1 MAQIQPNYDSETQAL
16 GIVGSQVRPRSM
28 MSDYNV
34 EDEDIFEDQIQHR
47 TDQAIIREF
56 EDKARCSKIW
66 KKMAWLK
73 LTQVD
78 SILLN
83 LTQLN
88 SSWLNFAQLD
98 SVVQKYP
105 QFLLALFFKF

>member
-73 LTQVD
+73 LTQFYSTWLNLTHLD

-83 LTQLN
+83 LTQLFKSIHN
-88 SSWLNFAQLD
+88 SS
-98 SVVQKYP
+98 
-105 QFLLALFFKF
+105 

>member
-56 EDKARCSKIW
+56 EDKERFSKI
-66 KKMAWLK
+66 
-73 LTQVD
+73 
-78 SILLN
+78 
-83 LTQLN
+83 
-88 SSWLNFAQLD
+88 
-98 SVVQKYP
+98 
-105 QFLLALFFKF
+105 

>member
-16 GIVGSQVRPRSM
+16 GIVGSQVLRPRSM

-56 EDKARCSKIW
+56 EDKAWSSKI
-66 KKMAWLK
+66 
-73 LTQVD
+73 
-78 SILLN
+78 
-83 LTQLN
+83 
-88 SSWLNFAQLD
+88 
-98 SVVQKYP
+98 
-105 QFLLALFFKF
+105 